1 MAATRITP
9 QTTWQRCCLTNK
21 WQFPLSPSNEKR
33 NRPSPHQ
40 QDPAVHSSNPPSKHA
55 SSFEAVEA
63 QARRFHTYPPPP
75 GPLAISP
82 SSEPPDPRISHILPT
97 LKCTALLFFGLAA
110 LHQALMRACL
120 AGLNELT
127 NYHLPSS
134 PLPPPSPASAPI
146 EAGNQFSQGV
156 PFNYSCTCAH
166 DTAFTSN
173 TCQRRPVH

>member
-1 MAATRITP
+1 MLPHEQMAISTFPIQRETKPTKPAPTR
-9 QTTWQRCCLTNK
+9 LGS
-21 WQFPLSPSNEKR
+21 PL
-33 NRPSPHQ
+33 
-40 QDPAVHSSNPPSKHA
+40 
-55 SSFEAVEA
+55 FESTLETCILFRGRLVEA

-82 SSEPPDPRISHILPT
+82 SSELPEPRISHFLPT
-97 LKCTALLFFGLAA
+97 ALCTILRLGRIASRTHAC
-110 LHQALMRACL
+110 MPRRA
-120 AGLNELT
+120 ERT

-134 PLPPPSPASAPI
+134 PLPPSPASAPI
-146 EAGNQFSQGV
+146 EAGNQSSQGV